1 MFKKTLLAVVTT
13 ALFSATAFNASADDQ
28 GHGIVTFSGTV
39 ITAPCSVAPES
50 SQIDV
55 DLGQVADTVLNGGQY
70 SQPADFSIK
79 LQDCILTSTDD
90 QGAETTIDKVNV
102 TFTSANVDTV
112 DSSLMANTKENNYGG
127 ATGVGVRILDA
138 GYNTFDLGVALPVT
152 FTDVNNPT
160 QNLDFHARME
170 SLGKNA
176 TEGDVYAQ
184 ANYVLAYK

>member
-1 MFKKTLLAVVTT
+1 MFKKTLLAVATT
-13 ALFSATAFNASADDQ
+13 AVLSATVFNASAEDQ

-39 ITAPCSVAPES
+39 ITAPCSVTPES

-55 DLGQVADTVLNGGQY
+55 DLGQVADSVLNGGQY

-79 LQDCILTSTDD
+79 LRDCILSTTDD
-90 QGAETTIDKVNV
+90 KGVKTTTDKVSV
-102 TFTSANVDTV
+102 TFTSANVDSS
-112 DSSLMANTKENNYGG
+112 DASLMVNTKESNYGG
-127 ATGVGVRILDA
+127 ATGVGVRIMDA
-138 GYNTFDLGVALPVT
+138 GYNTVTLGSAVPVV
-152 FTDVNNPT
+152 FTDTNPT

-170 SLGKNA
+170 SKGKNA

>member
-79 LQDCILTSTDD
+79 LQDCVLSVTE
-90 QGAETTIDKVNV
+90 GETTTVTDKVNV
-102 TFTSANVDTV
+102 TFTSTNVDLT
-112 DSSLMANTKENNYGG
+112 DASLMANTKENNYGG

>member
-1 MFKKTLLAVVTT
+1 MFKKSLFAVVTSALVST
-13 ALFSATAFNASADDQ
+13 AAFNASADDQ
-28 GHGIVTFSGTV
+28 GHGIVNFSGTV

-55 DLGQVADTVLNGGQY
+55 NLGQVADTVLNGGQY
-70 SQPADFSIK
+70 SQSADFTIK
-79 LQDCILTSTDD
+79 LRDCVLSSTDAD
-90 QGAETTIDKVNV
+90 GKTTTIDKVNV
-102 TFTSANVDTV
+102 KFTSTNVDTT
-112 DSSLMANTKENNYGG
+112 DTSLMSNTKENNYGG

-138 GYNTFDLGVALPVT
+138 GYKTVTLGTELPVM
-152 FTDVNNPT
+152 FTDTNPT
-160 QNLDFHARME
+160 QDLNFHARME